1 MNTTLKKKRH
11 GLIGMESLLLA
22 AVSSLRPLHVTEDG
36 PPAKKT
42 VCFIKRGE
50 GGDQELDS
58 GGPGVQITDG
68 KKASMS
74 GTKEGGIYSGHAG
87 ASGTKEGG
95 GIVRDKASGIRIG
108 RGHAGASA
116 EQTTEIGRYVRSKQV
131 GIDGTAPLALLHG
144 VSKAQFGGARF

>member
-1 MNTTLKKKRH
+1 MTTLKTLKKRR
-11 GLIGMESLLLA
+11 GPIGMESLLLA
-22 AVSSLRPLHVTEDG
+22 AVSSLRPLHVADDA
-36 PPAKKT
+36 PPKKS
-42 VCFIKRGE
+42 VCFIKRSE